1 MTPSTTPPDR
11 IAIPREIWILV
22 GAAFVIAIGFGIV
35 SPVLPAYARSFD
47 VGVAAASVIV
57 SAFAFFRLV
66 FAPVG
71 GELVSRLGERP
82 VYLAGLVIVAVSSF
96 ATAFAQSY
104 VQLLVFR
111 GLGGIGST
119 MFTISTLT
127 MLVRLAPPSAR
138 GRVSSTYASA
148 FLIGGMIGP
157 VLGGVL
163 AGWGLRL
170 PFIVYGVALV
180 IAAAV
185 VAVGLRGAR
194 LRPVDSQGQR
204 EVMRLAEAWRSP
216 VYRAVLASAAA
227 NGLTNFGVRLAVLPL
242 LAVAVLDEAWVAGAV
257 LAAGAIGT
265 AITLQFSGRLTDQIG
280 RRPLAIGGLV
290 VMGVSMG
297 LLGVA
302 QNPSL
307 SVGLGLTVLFGLSL
321 ISGVGAGLVNPAQQ
335 AAVADAIV
343 EHLATMGNDVE
354 SVDAITAIAPATATQ
369 LARYDAR
376 DALDLPKRA
385 DDLAQALTDVG
396 FVPERFAAALE
407 GMRHAPHTLARVED
421 LQHGAASI
429 LATRYLAEDEGD
441 HLIAV
446 YLRPTGAEGAIA
458 RIEQAIHAVDPGAHL
473 TGYSRLDASLR
484 GALTHDMPRIGLA
497 AGVLVLIALGASLR
511 RARDVLLA
519 ALVVAAEVAAVLLLI
534 RVLHIPL
541 HIYDALVLPV
551 LLGITVDEGMFLL
564 HHARETQA
572 ADVTRDTLAREGPS
586 IAATA
591 LTTAAGF
598 GALVGCDFDGLRDL
612 GEVGAL
618 GSAVGLVVALIVV
631 PAGLRLR
638 EAR

>member
-194 LRPVDSQGQR
+194 LRPVDNQGQR

-335 AAVADAIV
+335 AAVADVIGRNRSGGRVLSTFQMAQDGGAIV
-343 EHLATMGNDVE
+343 GPILVGVVADRFGFGPAFLVTGLVCLVGVLPWLA
-354 SVDAITAIAPATATQ
+354 APE
-369 LARYDAR
+369 
-376 DALDLPKRA
+376 P
-385 DDLAQALTDVG
+385 
-396 FVPERFAAALE
+396 
-407 GMRHAPHTLARVED
+407 
-421 LQHGAASI
+421 
-429 LATRYLAEDEGD
+429 
-441 HLIAV
+441 
-446 YLRPTGAEGAIA
+446 
-458 RIEQAIHAVDPGAHL
+458 
-473 TGYSRLDASLR
+473 
-484 GALTHDMPRIGLA
+484 LTHH
-497 AGVLVLIALGASLR
+497 VLP
-511 RARDVLLA
+511 
-519 ALVVAAEVAAVLLLI
+519 AAE
-534 RVLHIPL
+534 
-541 HIYDALVLPV
+541 
-551 LLGITVDEGMFLL
+551 
-564 HHARETQA
+564 
-572 ADVTRDTLAREGPS
+572 
-586 IAATA
+586 
-591 LTTAAGF
+591 AG
-598 GALVGCDFDGLRDL
+598 
-612 GEVGAL
+612 
-618 GSAVGLVVALIVV
+618 S
-631 PAGLRLR
+631 
-638 EAR
+638 EA